1 MTIDCHSAL
10 DLLGQKYIS
19 AIFCYDAYVFPHT
32 LNFSITCSQTKVL
45 FISQHYKPF
54 VWIFMLTFTY
64 INQTLLKTLFSS
76 CKGTVG
82 MTVIPALPSKSAI
95 LWLGFSRKGR
105 RTYIFQQFQNLH
117 LLYFDEDKKTTLLSD
132 LLNKRAVAVIYSVVE
147 FDEERI
153 IFSHQT
159 FKFYTLSSNVLF

>member
-1 MTIDCHSAL
+1 
-10 DLLGQKYIS
+10 
-19 AIFCYDAYVFPHT
+19 
-32 LNFSITCSQTKVL
+32 
-45 FISQHYKPF
+45 
-54 VWIFMLTFTY
+54 
-64 INQTLLKTLFSS
+64 
-76 CKGTVG
+76 